1 MIKGNLAKKIKKVRE
16 EYRIGIVRKVGEDIC
31 EGGGGHKN

>member
-1 MIKGNLAKKIKKVRE
+1 MIKGNLAKKPQKVSE
-16 EYRIGIVRKVGEDIC
+16 EYKIGIVRRVGEDIC